1 MDFIETL
8 RKYGAYPLKA
18 QSLET
23 LQVNIGY
30 RCNMSCKHCH
40 VQAGPLREETMELET
55 IKAVLG
61 SLKASGIRTL
71 DITGGAPEC
80 NPHLRYLIEKAKG
93 MGCHVMVRSNLT
105 IYLEDGMKD
114 LPGFYKEYEVELVAS
129 LPHYLEEAVDRVRG
143 ERTFKKSI
151 SALRTLNGLG
161 FGVEP
166 GGLKLDLVHNP
177 QGMFFPPSQSTM
189 EEEYRRELE
198 SHYGVSFTNLFT
210 LTNMPIGRFR
220 RFLTEKNQLE
230 RYMDRLRN
238 SFNAATLDVIMCR
251 HLINVGWDGSLYDC
265 DFNQMVN
272 LPLLENYP
280 QMVQDF
286 DRLLLVQ
293 REIACDDHC
302 FGCTAGQGS
311 SCTGAA
317 A

>member
-105 IYLEDGMKD
+105 IFLEDGMKD
-114 LPGFYKEYEVELVAS
+114 LPCFYKEYEVELVAS
-129 LPHYLEEAVDRVRG
+129 FPHYLEEAVDRVRG

-151 SALRTLNGLG
+151 RALRTLNDLG

-177 QGMFFPPSQSTM
+177 QGMFFPPPQSTM

-198 SHYGVSFTNLFT
+198 RHYGVSFNSLFT

-230 RYMDRLRN
+230 RYMERLRN

-251 HLINVGWDGSLYDC
+251 HLINVGWDGTLYDC

-272 LPLLENYP
+272 LPLLEKYP

-311 SCTGAA
+311 SCKGAA